1 MAAARYLI
9 HPTSKNRISGETE
22 ATAMKQFVQTHL
34 RNFISGII
42 IGAAMLIPGVSGGT
56 TAIILGVYDRLVA
69 AVASFFKDVKKN
81 IIFLAV
87 LAVGGVIGLLGFSKL
102 LLKLVE
108 LWEVPM
114 LLLFIGATSGSFPLL
129 VKKSRDGFKLTSL
142 LWLVVGFACIFGI
155 SQLPES
161 LFAFDAHSLAGFAT
175 LFVLGIPLAVALVL
189 PGISFSYMML
199 VFSIYDPFLAAL
211 SSLDIAFLAPLGLG
225 LVAGVLLTTKILEKT
240 MQRFPGP
247 TYFAIIGF
255 MFGSILEIV
264 RSLPHVPNGW
274 EIPACVLTFAIGA
287 VGVWLYSR
295 NAE

>member
-1 MAAARYLI
+1 
-9 HPTSKNRISGETE
+9 
-22 ATAMKQFVQTHL
+22 MKQFFTTHL
-34 RNFISGII
+34 RNFLSGII

-56 TAIILGVYDRLVA
+56 TAIILGVYDRLVG

-81 IIFLAV
+81 ILFLAV
-87 LAVGGVIGLLGFSKL
+87 LGVGGVIGLLAFSKL

-129 VKKSRDGFKLTSL
+129 VKKSREGFRFSSV
-142 LWLVVGFACIFGI
+142 LWLIAGFACIFGI

-161 LFAFDAHSLAGFAT
+161 MFAFDAHSWTGFAT

-211 SSLDIAFLAPLGLG
+211 SSLDIFFLAPLGLG
-225 LVAGVLLTTKILEKT
+225 LVAGVLLTTKVLETT
-240 MQRFPGP
+240 MKRYPGP

-255 MFGSILEIV
+255 MLGSILEII
-264 RSLPHVPNGW
+264 RSLPHVPGGW
-274 EIPACVLTFAIGA
+274 EIPACVLTFAVGA
-287 VGVWLYSR
+287 LGVWLYSR